1 MRTGIYHGTEPL
13 CPCKDTGQVE
23 AANSRWK
30 NKLDY
35 DLYVPDIPRSARL
48 CVSLCA
54 VSRKGK
60 KVSSYLVYNSTTSMY
75 FYYACK
81 L

>member
-13 CPCKDTGQVE
+13 CPCKDTEQVE
-23 AANSRWK
+23 ASNSRWK

-60 KVSSYLVYNSTTSMY
+60 KVSVPV
-75 FYYACK
+75 
-81 L
+81 